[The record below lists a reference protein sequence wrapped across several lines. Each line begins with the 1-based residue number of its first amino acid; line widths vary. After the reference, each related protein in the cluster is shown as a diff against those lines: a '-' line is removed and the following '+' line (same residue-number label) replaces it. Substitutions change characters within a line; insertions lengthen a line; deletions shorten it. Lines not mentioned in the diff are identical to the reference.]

1 MKLNQV
7 LLNAIGQTVKGGK
20 KVEYTDEFTAFTD
33 SNRLMFH
40 NYSVLGIYY
49 Y

>member
-1 MKLNQV
+1 MKQNQV
-7 LLNAIGQTVKGGK
+7 LLNAIGQTVKEGK
-20 KVEYTDEFTAFTD
+20 KVEYTD

-40 NYSVLGIYY
+40 SYSLLEIYY